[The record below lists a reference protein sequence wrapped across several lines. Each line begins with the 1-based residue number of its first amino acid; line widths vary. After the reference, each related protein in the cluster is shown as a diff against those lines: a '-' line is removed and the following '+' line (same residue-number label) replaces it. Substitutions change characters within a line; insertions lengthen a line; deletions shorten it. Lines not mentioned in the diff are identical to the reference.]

1 VVEQIRETIDHLARL
16 ALVARG
22 LADCPRPSEVVDIVV
37 RQGMGGLGAEGGV
50 LALVAADGAVVP
62 VETVGYTQAAVAA
75 FAPMH
80 VGQELPLTVAVR
92 AQEPVWVS
100 SREDAASRFPGL
112 LDAGVS
118 GSQAWA
124 AVPLIAHG
132 SVLGVLGVSF
142 LAPHDFTE
150 SERLFIGALGDQCTL
165 ALAADRAQGASHSPE
180 MDEAAPSAHP
190 RRRATRGVEFPIGTL
205 VVRRE
210 QDAASEIA
218 HALRDDS
225 HFAVNECDDHA
236 VLAELMQEE
245 PLDLVVV
252 LSDLQAASRIQIVH
266 MVRARW
272 PEATLVLLTGDSAVE
287 EQAWRVGADAVFGM
301 AMPAG
306 LLRSALVAL
315 MDEAGLS
322 EVPELTRRSRARRGA
337 SIDAHTLSTAMF
349 ARSLDAVMFTAPD
362 GRILAANPAAC
373 RILGLSEPEIRQR
386 GRSGIADPTDTRWAS
401 GLREREATG
410 RVFGEL
416 SMLKGDGTSFAAEVS
431 SAVFE
436 NEFGEARTVVVF
448 RDVAD
453 RKQLAH
459 ELQPTPTDE
468 EARAQIAQ
476 TLLEVAIRRL
486 WAVGTALTAGIQGPS
501 DLLIARAQ
509 AAIDELDE
517 TIRELRNTLLPGS

>member
-1 VVEQIRETIDHLARL
+1 MA
-16 ALVARG
+16 
-22 LADCPRPSEVVDIVV
+22 
-37 RQGMGGLGAEGGV
+37 GLGAEGGV
-50 LALVAADGAVVP
+50 LALVAADGVVVP

-92 AQEPVWVS
+92 VKEPVWVP
-100 SREDAASRFPGL
+100 SREDAAYRFPGL

-124 AVPLIAHG
+124 AIPLIIDG

-165 ALAADRAQGASHSPE
+165 ALAAHRAQGASRSPG
-180 MDEAAPSAHP
+180 MDKATPSARP
-190 RRRATRGVEFPIGTL
+190 RRATRGVEFPIRTL
-205 VVRRE
+205 VVRRQ

-225 HFAVNECDDHA
+225 HFAVSECDDHEA
-236 VLAELMQEE
+236 LVDLMRGA

-252 LSDLQAASRIQIVH
+252 LSDLQAASRIQIVD
-266 MVRARW
+266 MVRAQW
-272 PEATLVLLTGDSAVE
+272 PEATLVLLTGDTAVE
-287 EQAWRVGADAVFGM
+287 EQARRVGADAIFGM
-301 AMPAG
+301 AIPAG

-315 MDEAGLS
+315 MDETGRA
-322 EVPELTRRSRARRGA
+322 EVPELARHSRSPRGV
-337 SIDAHTLSTAMF
+337 SIDAYTLSSAMF

-373 RILGLSEPEIRQR
+373 RILGLSEHEIRKR
-386 GRSGIADPTDTRWAS
+386 GRSGLADPTDTRWVT

-410 RVFGEL
+410 RFFGEL
-416 SMLKGDGTSFAAEVS
+416 SMRKGDGTSFAAEVS

-436 NEFGEARTVVVF
+436 NEFGEPRTVVVF
-448 RDVAD
+448 RDVTD
-453 RKQLAH
+453 RNQLAR
-459 ELQPTPTDE
+459 ELQPTSTDE
-468 EARAQIAQ
+468 EAHARIAQ
-476 TLLEVAIRRL
+476 ALLEVAIRRL
-486 WAVGTALTAGIQGPS
+486 WAVGTALTAGLQGPS

-509 AAIDELDE
+509 AAIDELDD
-517 TIRELRNTLLPGS
+517 TIRELRNTLLSAS

>member
-1 VVEQIRETIDHLARL
+1 
-16 ALVARG
+16 
-22 LADCPRPSEVVDIVV
+22 
-37 RQGMGGLGAEGGV
+37 
-50 LALVAADGAVVP
+50 
-62 VETVGYTQAAVAA
+62 
-75 FAPMH
+75 
-80 VGQELPLTVAVR
+80 
-92 AQEPVWVS
+92 
-100 SREDAASRFPGL
+100 
-112 LDAGVS
+112 
-118 GSQAWA
+118 
-124 AVPLIAHG
+124 
-132 SVLGVLGVSF
+132 
-142 LAPHDFTE
+142 
-150 SERLFIGALGDQCTL
+150 
-165 ALAADRAQGASHSPE
+165 
-180 MDEAAPSAHP
+180 
-190 RRRATRGVEFPIGTL
+190 
-205 VVRRE
+205 
-210 QDAASEIA
+210 
-218 HALRDDS
+218 
-225 HFAVNECDDHA
+225 
-236 VLAELMQEE
+236 
-245 PLDLVVV
+245 
-252 LSDLQAASRIQIVH
+252 
-266 MVRARW
+266 
-272 PEATLVLLTGDSAVE
+272 
-287 EQAWRVGADAVFGM
+287 
-301 AMPAG
+301 
-306 LLRSALVAL
+306 
-315 MDEAGLS
+315 
-322 EVPELTRRSRARRGA
+322 
-337 SIDAHTLSTAMF
+337 MF

-410 RVFGEL
+410 RFFGEL